1 MYKFENNSL
10 KVSSLLLSTVQP
22 VNICSET
29 KRALSRITTAISI
42 TPFLRPR
49 GLSKAA
55 CSRRLVSK
63 TKRGSEWC
71 DFRERSEKPREAWVG
86 AQPGPSFPRCSLR
99 FNPLT
104 LKNDW

>member
-10 KVSSLLLSTVQP
+10 KVSLLLLSTVQP
-22 VNICSET
+22 VNICAET
-29 KRALSRITTAISI
+29 KRAIS
-42 TPFLRPR
+42 RPR

-55 CSRRLVSK
+55 CFRRSVSK
-63 TKRGSEWC
+63 TKRGSERC
-71 DFRERSEKPREAWVG
+71 DCKEMSEKPRETWVR